1 MAGTAK
7 LVDVDLSDL
16 VDQVEGLALR
26 DMSGAM
32 DEIAE
37 LLTAGVSDKF
47 DQEGPGWPGLAPS
60 TLAKR
65 RGAEAQILSD
75 TGRLAGSIEA
85 DSGADFAEATTD
97 VEYAAYH
104 VSDAPRSKI
113 PLRDFFDLPESV
125 FDDAADIVLDHI
137 VNG

>member
-1 MAGTAK
+1 MASAK
-7 LVDVDLSDL
+7 IVDVDLSDI
-16 VDQVEGLALR
+16 VDQVEAIALADL
-26 DMSGAM
+26 SGAM
-32 DEIAE
+32 AEVSE
-37 LLTAGVSDKF
+37 LLVSAVSDKF
-47 DQEGPGWPGLAPS
+47 DQEGPGWPALAPS

-85 DSGADFAEATTD
+85 DHGPDWADASTD
-97 VEYAAYH
+97 VGYAVFH

-125 FDDAADIVLDHI
+125 YEDAAEVVLDHI
-137 VNG
+137 VRG